1 MGFTKLSFKD
11 FFLNIKTSFL
21 PTSTNKIKT
30 DRILYLDF
38 VKFFAAFFTVFYHLA
53 YYKLDYGFSQDTVYY
68 PNFSRIV
75 MCFASCCV
83 PLFFMVNGA
92 LMFARHRT
100 IKDTYLK
107 ILKIA
112 FLIIFWSFLNF
123 PSWFFKTLCVLYL
136 LFPIFQ
142 YIYNHSKKW
151 YFVICGL
158 VLVFPYI
165 YNFAVMMIQFVGLK
179 EINLIGISISLSSFR
194 RTGFFTLYSIL
205 YYLLGPVISKVK
217 KTPIYLD
224 LILIFSGLFLVVL
237 ECTIYTNLNNVM
249 FDGVNAAFPTLGALL
264 LSVGLF
270 LFFKKF
276 TFKAIKKPLLF
287 ICNGIFAIY
296 ILHSYIIY
304 ILPSVVS
311 ETLIGSI
318 IVAFAICLVG
328 ATVGKLA
335 SKIPIVCWFFKI

>member
-1 MGFTKLSFKD
+1 
-11 FFLNIKTSFL
+11 
-21 PTSTNKIKT
+21 
-30 DRILYLDF
+30 
-38 VKFFAAFFTVFYHLA
+38 
-53 YYKLDYGFSQDTVYY
+53 
-68 PNFSRIV
+68 
-75 MCFASCCV
+75 
-83 PLFFMVNGA
+83 
-92 LMFARHRT
+92 
-100 IKDTYLK
+100 
-107 ILKIA
+107 
-112 FLIIFWSFLNF
+112 
-123 PSWFFKTLCVLYL
+123 
-136 LFPIFQ
+136 
-142 YIYNHSKKW
+142 
-151 YFVICGL
+151 
-158 VLVFPYI
+158 
-165 YNFAVMMIQFVGLK
+165 MMIQFIGLK

-276 TFKAIKKPLLF
+276 TFKAIEKPLLF